1 MKSALKAIAAL
12 ALAGVTLGLAAAPAL
27 AQTYGSVQIGPGF
40 TPDPRSRD
48 LQAGGGI
55 NANGFGG
62 NCVGWIADAPDY
74 SVFWGGGS
82 NLIISSVSSA
92 DTTLVVRTP
101 AGNIIC
107 DDDSGEGLN
116 PAIGFTNATG
126 GRYDIWVGTLSGGL
140 APAQLR
146 ISELYSY

>member
-1 MKSALKAIAAL
+1 MKTLMKVIAASALAAM
-12 ALAGVTLGLAAAPAL
+12 AAGLGAPAQ

-40 TPDPRSRD
+40 TPDPRTRD
-48 LQAGGGI
+48 LQAGGSV
-55 NANGFGG
+55 NASGFGG

-82 NLIISSVSSA
+82 NLIISSVSSS

-101 AGNIIC
+101 GGNIIC

-116 PAIGFTNATG
+116 PAIAFSNASN
-126 GRYDIWVGTLSGGL
+126 GRYDIWVGTLGGGL
-140 APAQLR
+140 APARLH
-146 ISELYSY
+146 ISELYHY